1 MRHAVV
7 SVALAVGLLG
17 TGCLDSTYRVPRA
30 SLLELAQ
37 TPPERRGDNLRVIQG
52 VGGSD
57 DDVPSAPRVDD
68 SDTHVGVF
76 FVAPIGP
83 GPVGRG
89 GGIGGG
95 RPSNVASNAKQDAKA
110 WFVVAAIT
118 AAALAGTEGAR
129 FDGWARV
136 HPMMP
141 LHLRLRGGGYTW
153 VPLAHLTPDLAYAA
167 DKAVVRESEGPF
179 TRLGRA
185 PLDREGFSYALLLG
199 ARGVPS
205 WNGDDDLGSG
215 GHIQLGVYPL
225 HWLGVMADIG
235 MAWRRNELE
244 ESVYYSHVGLELRA
258 MPLQVGPL
266 SFGGFGQIGSAKRL
280 EDGPN
285 ARDHSAMETQLGG
298 VVELEL
304 TTRMT
309 LIGRLGR
316 TFWDEREV
324 DEGVIGLAIY

>member
-7 SVALAVGLLG
+7 LVGLCFLG

-30 SLLELAQ
+30 SLLELAN

-57 DDVPSAPRVDD
+57 DDVPSAPRVE
-68 SDTHVGVF
+68 SNTSVGVF
-76 FVAPIGP
+76 VVAPIGP
-83 GPVGRG
+83 GG
-89 GGIGGG
+89 GGGGGYGG
-95 RPSNVASNAKQDAKA
+95 RPGNAAGNAKSDAKA
-110 WFVVAAIT
+110 WFVVAAV
-118 AAALAGTEGAR
+118 AAVALATTEGAR

-179 TRLGRA
+179 TRLERA
-185 PLDREGFSYALLLG
+185 PLDREGFTYALLLG

-205 WNGDDDLGSG
+205 WNGDDDLGTG
-215 GHIQLGVYPL
+215 GHIQLGVFPL
-225 HWLGVMADIG
+225 HWVGVLADIG
-235 MAWRRNELE
+235 MAWRNNELN
-244 ESVYYSHVGLELRA
+244 ESTYYSSIGLELRL
-258 MPLQVGPL
+258 MPLQLGPFA
-266 SFGGFGQIGSAKRL
+266 FGGYGQIGSAKRV

-285 ARDHSAMETQLGG
+285 ARDHSEMETQLGG
-298 VVELEL
+298 IVELEL
-304 TTRMT
+304 TTRMA
-309 LIGRLGR
+309 LVGRAGR

-324 DEGVIGLAIY
+324 DEFVVGLAIY